1 MQTPRYIFADDF
13 SAFETYFKSV
23 PGIRRSFKKGDSLR
37 AAGQPFS
44 PVYYILSGFCCLAR
58 CITLSSYTKSE
69 GLSVV

>member
-23 PGIRRSFKKGDSLR
+23 PGRRAFLLKKGDNLW

-58 CITLSSYTKSE
+58 CIALSSYTKRDC
-69 GLSVV
+69 L